1 MSEFTDRIQPTNS
14 GLATYIDDLK
24 SGKYQI
30 PTFQRDVVWQGDNV
44 KKLWDSIYKFYP
56 LGSILIWK
64 TDTKLQNHRSIGGHL
79 IFDEKPRTEY
89 QYILDGQQRTT
100 SLLMS
105 LYGGQIEGREG
116 FDPKL
121 YVDLTQED
129 NDDIDDDTYK
139 GRFLYWTEI
148 DDNYGTNKRNFQR
161 MNNWKKGLIVSL
173 HDVIKENGVLQQ
185 KVFEATKDFNSV
197 EMLQLRHLKDVI
209 DNYRIS
215 FIEIKGIKVGEVCQ
229 IFERINQAGKPLD
242 IFDIVVAKT
251 FVPESAPKA
260 RDGFYLRDLIDW
272 FRSKHCGSR
281 FVNMSDIEYLQTLAV
296 LIRENIPNSGVQNI
310 TNAYLNNIKT
320 EHIKEMWDDAEVAI
334 SRTFDFFENC
344 LHLQPYLV
352 PYGYFYYTIAAYF
365 FRNDSPDY
373 DFLMKYFWYF
383 SMHKDDLLSNT
394 THLRRHTE
402 FLKSQKKG
410 DVEFPTFVLDK
421 ERLRTAK
428 YSAAGRMSRAVLS
441 LYANKEPRDWTDKIR
456 NVNVNNFFVTTD
468 KPNLHHIFPT
478 NSDYVLKHKNIDQ
491 NSLMNIAF
499 ITQATNLDISN
510 KDPIVYLKD
519 YIDDSFVGIMPE
531 HFLPEILLEWVDA
544 GRLPDDAL
552 SVFIEKRIALIEA
565 DLREKLK
572 GIDFQTIDSRV

>member
-30 PTFQRDVVWQGDNV
+30 PTFQRDVVWHGDNV

-79 IFDEKPRTEY
+79 IFDEKPRSEY

-105 LYGGQIEGREG
+105 LYGGKIDGREK
-116 FDPKL
+116 FDPQL

-129 NDDIDDDTYK
+129 KDDIDDDTYK
-139 GRFLYWTEI
+139 SRFLYWTEI
-148 DDNYGTNKRNFQR
+148 DDNDGTNKRNFQR
-161 MNNWKKGLIVSL
+161 MSNWKNGLIVSL
-173 HDVIKENGVLQQ
+173 HDVIKQNESLQQ
-185 KVFEATKDFNSV
+185 KVFETTQNFNSV
-197 EMLQLRHLKDVI
+197 EMRQLRHIREVI

-215 FIEIKGIKVGEVCQ
+215 FIEIKDIKVSEVCQ

-260 RDGFYLRDLIDW
+260 NDGFYLRDFIDG
-272 FRSKHCGSR
+272 FRDRYSRSR
-281 FVNMSDIEYLQTLAV
+281 FVDMSDLGYLQTLAV
-296 LIRENIPNSGVQNI
+296 LVRENIPNSGV
-310 TNAYLNNIKT
+310 
-320 EHIKEMWDDAEVAI
+320 
-334 SRTFDFFENC
+334 
-344 LHLQPYLV
+344 
-352 PYGYFYYTIAAYF
+352 
-365 FRNDSPDY
+365 
-373 DFLMKYFWYF
+373 
-383 SMHKDDLLSNT
+383 
-394 THLRRHTE
+394 
-402 FLKSQKKG
+402 
-410 DVEFPTFVLDK
+410 
-421 ERLRTAK
+421 
-428 YSAAGRMSRAVLS
+428 
-441 LYANKEPRDWTDKIR
+441 
-456 NVNVNNFFVTTD
+456 
-468 KPNLHHIFPT
+468 PT

-499 ITQATNLDISN
+499 ITQSTNLDISN
-510 KDPIVYLKD
+510 KNPIDYLND

-531 HFLPEILLEWVDA
+531 HFLPEILLEWVAD
-544 GRLPDDAL
+544 GKLPDDAI
-552 SVFIEKRIALIEA
+552 SVFIERRIELIEA

-572 GIDFQTIDSRV
+572 GIDFQVIDTRV

>member
-30 PTFQRDVVWQGDNV
+30 PTFQRDVVWHGDNV

-79 IFDEKPRTEY
+79 IFDEKPRSEY

-105 LYGGQIEGREG
+105 LYGGKIDGREK
-116 FDPKL
+116 FDPQL

-129 NDDIDDDTYK
+129 KDDIDDDTYK
-139 GRFLYWTEI
+139 SRFLYWTEI
-148 DDNYGTNKRNFQR
+148 DDNDGTNKRNFQR
-161 MNNWKKGLIVSL
+161 MSNWKNGLIVSL
-173 HDVIKENGVLQQ
+173 HDVIKQNESLQQ
-185 KVFEATKDFNSV
+185 KVFETTQNFNSV
-197 EMLQLRHLKDVI
+197 EMRQLRHIREVI

-215 FIEIKGIKVGEVCQ
+215 FIEIKDIKVSEVCQ

-260 RDGFYLRDLIDW
+260 NDGFYLRDFIDG
-272 FRSKHCGSR
+272 FRDRYSRSR
-281 FVNMSDIEYLQTLAV
+281 FVDMSDLGYLQTLAV
-296 LIRENIPNSGVQNI
+296 LVRENIPNSGVQNI
-310 TNAYLNNIKT
+310 TNGYLNNIKT
-320 EHIKEMWDDAEVAI
+320 QHIKEIWDDAEIAI
-334 SRTFDFFENC
+334 RKTFDFFENY
-344 LHLQPYLV
+344 LHLQPYLI
-352 PYGYFYYTIAAYF
+352 PYGYFYYTITAYF
-365 FRNDSPDY
+365 FRNENPDY
-373 DFLMKYFWYF
+373 DFLLKYFWYF

-394 THLRRHTE
+394 THLRQHIE
-402 FLKSQKKG
+402 FLNSQKTKE
-410 DVEFPTFVLDK
+410 VEFETFVLDK
-421 ERLRTAK
+421 ERLRNAK
-428 YSAAGRMSRAVLS
+428 YSAAGRMSRAVLA
-441 LYANKEPRDWTDKIR
+441 LYASKEPRDWTDKIR
-456 NVNVNNFFVTTD
+456 KVNVSNFFVTTD
-468 KPNLHHIFPT
+468 KPNLHHVFPT

-499 ITQATNLDISN
+499 ITQSTNLDISN
-510 KDPIVYLKD
+510 KNPIDYLND

-531 HFLPEILLEWVDA
+531 HFLPEILLEWVAD
-544 GRLPDDAL
+544 GKLPDDAI
-552 SVFIEKRIALIEA
+552 SVFIERRIELIEA

-572 GIDFQTIDSRV
+572 GIDFQVIDTRV